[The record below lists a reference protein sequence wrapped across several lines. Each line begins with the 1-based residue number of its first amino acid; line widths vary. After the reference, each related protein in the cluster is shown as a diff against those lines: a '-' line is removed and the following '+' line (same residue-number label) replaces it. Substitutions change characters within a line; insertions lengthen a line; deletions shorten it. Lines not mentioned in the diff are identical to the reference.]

1 VAERTQLHS
10 QYFQE
15 VREIRSRWIE
25 QCYQDLHALQ
35 KDRRQW
41 GAHQTN
47 YNYLY
52 NPKRAQLV
60 QQQTAYN
67 LEVSILSGVA
77 KHVGFPAAPDLSSM
91 EADDIDAD
99 FRAMT
104 VRKFL
109 SKNLTQK
116 LTVNQ

>member
-15 VREIRSRWIE
+15 VREIRSKWIE
-25 QCYQDLHALQ
+25 KCYQDMHALQ

-41 GAHQTN
+41 GAHQAN

-91 EADDIDAD
+91 DADDIDAD

-104 VRKFL
+104 VRIPSL
-109 SKNLTQK
+109 QI
-116 LTVNQ
+116 

>member
-1 VAERTQLHS
+1 M
-10 QYFQE
+10 
-15 VREIRSRWIE
+15 
-25 QCYQDLHALQ
+25 HALQ

-41 GAHQTN
+41 GAHQES

-91 EADDIDAD
+91 ETDDIDAD
-99 FRAMT
+99 LRAMT
-104 VRKFL
+104 VRVL
-109 SKNLTQK
+109 SPRR
-116 LTVNQ
+116 